1 MSSHR
6 RSTQYFS
13 RKYNA
18 RKALIRGLIVSLVE
32 HERIKTTVEKA
43 KELRRHVEKA
53 ITLGKKDDLA
63 TRRLLMSRI
72 PNQDTVGK
80 IVTDL
85 SKRFGTRPGGYTRII
100 KIGRRPGDQAEM
112 AFIEFVDY
120 DWKKAGAETETK
132 AVDAKVG
139 ETGEVETKK
148 KKTAKKATTKAAGK
162 TTKSA
167 KKPVKKVAKKKAQKK
182 ARKSS
187 RAK

>member
-53 ITLGKKDDLA
+53 ITLGKKDDLS

-85 SKRFGTRPGGYTRII
+85 SKRFQTRPGGYTRIV

-120 DWKKAGAETETK
+120 DWKKAGAAVDTK

-148 KKTAKKATTKAAGK
+148 KTVKKTTTKAGAKKAK
-162 TTKSA
+162 TA